1 MRRVCLLVLA
11 CAAVGACD
19 TSIDTPRPTPLPLIK
34 NTFTGTLAPRASASH
49 TFTIVQAGEVDVTL
63 TAAGPPATITMGLG
77 VGIPNTADDSCALIS
92 GASVN
97 VQASQFSQL
106 LGSASPG
113 ALCVKISDIGNQTG
127 PITYTIVVEHT

>member
-1 MRRVCLLVLA
+1 MHRLFVLVLA
-11 CAAVGACD
+11 CAAFGGCD
-19 TSIDTPRPTPLPLIK
+19 NSSSTPVPTPLPLTK
-34 NTFTGTLAPRASASH
+34 VTFAGTLEKGASASH
-49 TFTIVQAGEVDVTL
+49 NFTIVQAGEVDVTL

-77 VGIPNTADDSCALIS
+77 VGVPNTTSGACDLIP

-97 VQASQFSQL
+97 AQPSSFSQL